1 MSATLNEQSALP
13 GKIGFVSENLAVATV
28 NADGKVTGVAAGK
41 TQIQV
46 TVGVVST
53 SVTIFDGGEGTARE
67 MRRRLAEAG
76 LLNPSKERGH
86 VQFENSLSTEA
97 ELALCERLLNMEL

>member
-1 MSATLNEQSALP
+1 MLGCTHYPFAR
-13 GKIGFVSENLAVATV
+13 KIIQ
-28 NADGKVTGVAAGK
+28 
-41 TQIQV
+41 QI
-46 TVGVVST
+46 VGG

-76 LLNPSKERGH
+76 LLNPSQERGH

-97 ELALCERLLNMEL
+97 ELALCERLLNIEL

>member
-1 MSATLNEQSALP
+1 M
-13 GKIGFVSENLAVATV
+13 
-28 NADGKVTGVAAGK
+28 
-41 TQIQV
+41 
-46 TVGVVST
+46 
-53 SVTIFDGGEGTARE
+53 TIFDGGEGTARE